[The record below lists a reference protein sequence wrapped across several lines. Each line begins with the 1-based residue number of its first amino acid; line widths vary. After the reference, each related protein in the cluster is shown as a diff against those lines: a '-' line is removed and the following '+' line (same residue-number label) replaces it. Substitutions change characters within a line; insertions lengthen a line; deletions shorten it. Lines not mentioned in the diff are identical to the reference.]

1 MIRESRQVWVAA
13 HPRRLPSRNTEVHN
27 ELRAARVRD
36 LINERRLQDELADAI
51 ASELEQAEEH
61 SALAGRQ

>member
-13 HPRRLPSRNTEVHN
+13 HPRRLPSRNTQVHD

-36 LINERRLQDELADAI
+36 LINERRLQDELAEALE
-51 ASELEQAEEH
+51 AELE
-61 SALAGRQ
+61 RM